1 MPGKMDADDMSAA
14 SFGLHWPNDDNDDE
28 PELLSEAWCARVA
41 GVRISDKMTYREEG
55 RIFDVLLGAEA
66 MRDAILADPS
76 YWGLQ
81 KEQFDD

>member
-1 MPGKMDADDMSAA
+1 MSVQ

-28 PELLSEAWCARVA
+28 PALLSDAWCARVA
-41 GVRISDKMTYREEG
+41 NVRISDCMPNGEEERMHG
-55 RIFDVLLGAEA
+55 VRLGAEA

-81 KEQFDD
+81 AEKS